1 MIQSVNQQ
9 DHLGGNLSE
18 GNIFPPRKCVK
29 LLFRKSPSSLFSS
42 FVDIKEW
49 KRKKEWLCWVPTRCE
64 CGEWSEWWRLR
75 REGIIQLF
83 LDKRKQGSTKAKMQ
97 FDLQINAAVEQLQR
111 DFTNAN
117 IEVVKVYLL
126 YLNYKLI
133 IFVDLSFS
141 KLLF

>member
-1 MIQSVNQQ
+1 MQ
-9 DHLGGNLSE
+9 
-18 GNIFPPRKCVK
+18 
-29 LLFRKSPSSLFSS
+29 LL
-42 FVDIKEW
+42 
-49 KRKKEWLCWVPTRCE
+49 
-64 CGEWSEWWRLR
+64 
-75 REGIIQLF
+75 
-83 LDKRKQGSTKAKMQ
+83 
-97 FDLQINAAVEQLQR
+97 EQLQR